1 MKPMSNCPVCNGK
14 SLLKAELKS
23 RTFRGEELEVYEHE
37 YMCNQCN
44 HSFTNVEIDNYN
56 LQQVY
61 NKYREKYSIPFP
73 DQLIFIRNFYG
84 LTQTKMSEILGFGPN
99 QYRLYEAGDIPVG
112 GNATVLNIIIEP
124 KEFKNLLEK
133 RKGLLDKKDHE
144 IIIDKIND
152 LKVINQ
158 YMSFRKFLFPKNI
171 IPNRFTGYK
180 LPSFKKF
187 SNMVLYFISN
197 APFKTRLNKLLSFSD
212 FAHFKYFGYSISGV
226 KYAAINMGTV
236 PDQYSIIY
244 GLMEKEGYLK
254 TESVNINGNEVD
266 KFEPLKKFDESIF
279 SESEIDILKKVL
291 DTFKS
296 KSTEVIM
303 NISHQELAWIENV
316 KTKMTIDYSIY
327 APQLKA
333 I

>member
-1 MKPMSNCPVCNGK
+1 MKAFVNCTVCNGK
-14 SLLKAELKS
+14 AVLKTLLRS
-23 RTFRGEELEVYEHE
+23 RTFRGEELEVYEHV
-37 YMCNQCN
+37 YLCNKCN
-44 HSFTNVEIDNYN
+44 HSFTNDAIDNYN
-56 LQQVY
+56 LQQLH
-61 NKYREKYSIPFP
+61 NKYREKYIIPFP
-73 DQLIFIRNFYG
+73 DQLVYLRNYYA

-99 QYRLYEAGDIPVG
+99 QYRLYETGDIPVG

-133 RKGLLDKKDHE
+133 RKDLLDRKDHQN
-144 IIIDKIND
+144 IIAKIDN
-152 LKVINQ
+152 LESINQ

-236 PDQYSIIY
+236 PDQYSLIY
-244 GLMEKEGYLK
+244 SLMEKEGYIK
-254 TESVNINGNEVD
+254 TESVNIHGNEVD
-266 KFEPLKKFDESIF
+266 EFEPLKKFDESIF

-291 DTFKS
+291 DEFET
-296 KSTEVIM
+296 KSTAEIM
-303 NISHQELAWIENV
+303 NISHKELAWKENE
-316 KTKMTIDYSIY
+316 KSKSLIDYSIY
-327 APQLKA
+327 APQFKA